1 MLQRAKF
8 YENKCK
14 STTSL
19 TWHICR
25 IIVDSFGPIV
35 STCILNQSMGHWLLN
50 DALNFTISMNLKFRD
65 EIDYAT
71 FDNLMKEDGNVI
83 YQLSCVTSNIKK
95 EVQVLDFFISFLKT
109 YEKRKPHNMLSL
121 MSDLRFK
128 TFCLVSSLISC
139 DQGKVFVEEHD
150 QKIFISY
157 VFKMLLSFACID

>member
-1 MLQRAKF
+1 MLQHAKF
-8 YENKCK
+8 YENECK

-25 IIVDSFGPIV
+25 IIVDSLGPIV
-35 STCILNQSMGHWLLN
+35 STCILNQAKGHWLLN

-71 FDNLMKEDGNVI
+71 FDNLMEEDGNVV
-83 YQLSCVTSNIKK
+83 YELSYLAFNIIIK
-95 EVQVLDFFISFLKT
+95 VQVLDFFISFLKI
-109 YEKRKPHNMLSL
+109 YEKKKPHNMLFL

-128 TFCLVSSLISC
+128 TFRLVSSLISC

-150 QKIFISY
+150 KKIFISY